1 MTPHES
7 LMRLAL
13 EEAEAAFREGEV
25 PVGAVVAKD
34 GRPVAR
40 AHNLREQTG
49 DPTAHAELLAIR
61 EAARVLGARRL
72 TGCTLYVTLEPCP
85 MCAGAM
91 VMACLDRCYF
101 GDTRSRV
108 LLRKR
113 VRPARRSRVLSPAA
127 LRGRADGGG
136 GRRPSQALFSGPP
149 LYRRRRNP
157 MTIDTIVT
165 DLDDTL
171 LDGSGQLSAYTIEV
185 MAEVKRRGIRLIP
198 CSGRTHASMYP
209 FLAKLDTGLPYIGG
223 NGSEIVGADHRL
235 IEQLTL
241 DVELAREICAF
252 LEQNGLYVQV
262 YTDEAF
268 YYSAECDIARRYK
281 QSSGMKGVAVG
292 DLCAFLDFATPKVL
306 SVGEPEDVLRLMPLA
321 NERFLGRATFTMSKP
336 YFLEAEPP
344 GATKGE
350 ALLRLADRIG
360 IVPER
365 TVAFGDSLN
374 DKSLLAFTPNS
385 VAMANAIPELRQAAA
400 YVCRPNTEDGVARFV
415 AEHIL

>member
-1 MTPHES
+1 
-7 LMRLAL
+7 
-13 EEAEAAFREGEV
+13 
-25 PVGAVVAKD
+25 
-34 GRPVAR
+34 
-40 AHNLREQTG
+40 
-49 DPTAHAELLAIR
+49 
-61 EAARVLGARRL
+61 
-72 TGCTLYVTLEPCP
+72 
-85 MCAGAM
+85 
-91 VMACLDRCYF
+91 
-101 GDTRSRV
+101 
-108 LLRKR
+108 
-113 VRPARRSRVLSPAA
+113 
-127 LRGRADGGG
+127 
-136 GRRPSQALFSGPP
+136 
-149 LYRRRRNP
+149 

-185 MAEVKRRGIRLIP
+185 MAKVKRRGIRLIP

-292 DLCAFLDFATPKVL
+292 DVCAFLSFATPKVL

-374 DKSLLAFTPNS
+374 DRSLLAFTPNS
-385 VAMANAIPELRQAAA
+385 VAMANAIPELRAAAA

>member
-1 MTPHES
+1 
-7 LMRLAL
+7 
-13 EEAEAAFREGEV
+13 
-25 PVGAVVAKD
+25 
-34 GRPVAR
+34 
-40 AHNLREQTG
+40 
-49 DPTAHAELLAIR
+49 
-61 EAARVLGARRL
+61 
-72 TGCTLYVTLEPCP
+72 
-85 MCAGAM
+85 
-91 VMACLDRCYF
+91 
-101 GDTRSRV
+101 
-108 LLRKR
+108 
-113 VRPARRSRVLSPAA
+113 
-127 LRGRADGGG
+127 
-136 GRRPSQALFSGPP
+136 
-149 LYRRRRNP
+149 

-171 LDGSGQLSAYTIEV
+171 LDGSGQLSGYTLEV

-209 FLAKLDTGLPYIGG
+209 FVAKLDTGLPYIGG

-241 DVELAREICAF
+241 DVDLAREICAF
-252 LEQNGLYVQV
+252 LVENGLYVQV
-262 YTDEAF
+262 YTDDAF

-292 DLCAFLDFATPKVL
+292 DVCAFLSFATPKVL

-321 NERFLGRATFTMSKP
+321 GERFRGRATFTMSKP

-350 ALLRLADRIG
+350 ALLRLAGRIG

-374 DKSLLAFTPNS
+374 DMSLLAFTPNS
-385 VAMANAIPELRQAAA
+385 VAMANAIPELRAAA
-400 YVCRPNTEDGVARFV
+400 AHVCRPNTEDGVARFV

>member
-1 MTPHES
+1 M
-7 LMRLAL
+7 
-13 EEAEAAFREGEV
+13 AFRDVYTFGPTFRAEKSYTPRHAAEFWMVEPEIAFADLFDDMALAEDMLKYVISGVLAKAPQEMAFLNSFV
-25 PVGAVVAKD
+25 EKGLIDRLNAIEMCIRDRCDAGALPHVRRGHGD
-34 GRPVAR
+34 GLP
-40 AHNLREQTG
+40 G
-49 DPTAHAELLAIR
+49 PLLFR
-61 EAARVLGARRL
+61 RARRAS
-72 TGCTLYVTLEPCP
+72 G
-85 MCAGAM
+85 
-91 VMACLDRCYF
+91 
-101 GDTRSRV
+101 

-157 MTIDTIVT
+157 MTFDTIVT

-171 LDGSGQLSAYTIEV
+171 LDGSGRLSAYTIEV

-268 YYSAECDIARRYK
+268 YYSAECDIARRC
-281 QSSGMKGVAVG
+281 V
-292 DLCAFLDFATPKVL
+292 
-306 SVGEPEDVLRLMPLA
+306 
-321 NERFLGRATFTMSKP
+321 
-336 YFLEAEPP
+336 
-344 GATKGE
+344 
-350 ALLRLADRIG
+350 
-360 IVPER
+360 
-365 TVAFGDSLN
+365 
-374 DKSLLAFTPNS
+374 
-385 VAMANAIPELRQAAA
+385 
-400 YVCRPNTEDGVARFV
+400 
-415 AEHIL
+415 

>member
-1 MTPHES
+1 
-7 LMRLAL
+7 
-13 EEAEAAFREGEV
+13 
-25 PVGAVVAKD
+25 
-34 GRPVAR
+34 
-40 AHNLREQTG
+40 
-49 DPTAHAELLAIR
+49 
-61 EAARVLGARRL
+61 
-72 TGCTLYVTLEPCP
+72 
-85 MCAGAM
+85 
-91 VMACLDRCYF
+91 
-101 GDTRSRV
+101 
-108 LLRKR
+108 
-113 VRPARRSRVLSPAA
+113 
-127 LRGRADGGG
+127 
-136 GRRPSQALFSGPP
+136 
-149 LYRRRRNP
+149 

-171 LDGSGQLSAYTIEV
+171 LDGSGQLSGYTLEV

-209 FLAKLDTGLPYIGG
+209 FVAKLDTSLPYIGG

-252 LEQNGLYVQV
+252 LSENGLYVQV

-268 YYSAECDIARRYK
+268 YYSVECDIARRYK

-292 DLCAFLDFATPKVL
+292 DVCAFLSFATPKVL
-306 SVGEPEDVLRLMPLA
+306 SVGAPEDVLRLMPLA
-321 NERFLGRATFTMSKP
+321 NERFLGRAAFTMSKP

-365 TVAFGDSLN
+365 TAAFGDSLN
-374 DKSLLAFTPNS
+374 DMSLLAFTPNS
-385 VAMANAIPELRQAAA
+385 VAMANAIPELRAAA
-400 YVCRPNTEDGVARFV
+400 AHVCRPNTEDGVARFV

>member
-1 MTPHES
+1 
-7 LMRLAL
+7 
-13 EEAEAAFREGEV
+13 
-25 PVGAVVAKD
+25 
-34 GRPVAR
+34 
-40 AHNLREQTG
+40 
-49 DPTAHAELLAIR
+49 
-61 EAARVLGARRL
+61 
-72 TGCTLYVTLEPCP
+72 
-85 MCAGAM
+85 
-91 VMACLDRCYF
+91 
-101 GDTRSRV
+101 
-108 LLRKR
+108 
-113 VRPARRSRVLSPAA
+113 
-127 LRGRADGGG
+127 
-136 GRRPSQALFSGPP
+136 
-149 LYRRRRNP
+149 

-252 LEQNGLYVQV
+252 LVENGLYVQV

-292 DLCAFLDFATPKVL
+292 DVCAFLSFATPKVL

-321 NERFLGRATFTMSKP
+321 NERFLGRAAFTMSKP
-336 YFLEAEPP
+336 YFLEAE
-344 GATKGE
+344 T
-350 ALLRLADRIG
+350 LR
-360 IVPER
+360 
-365 TVAFGDSLN
+365 
-374 DKSLLAFTPNS
+374 
-385 VAMANAIPELRQAAA
+385 
-400 YVCRPNTEDGVARFV
+400 
-415 AEHIL
+415 

>member
-1 MTPHES
+1 
-7 LMRLAL
+7 
-13 EEAEAAFREGEV
+13 
-25 PVGAVVAKD
+25 
-34 GRPVAR
+34 
-40 AHNLREQTG
+40 
-49 DPTAHAELLAIR
+49 
-61 EAARVLGARRL
+61 
-72 TGCTLYVTLEPCP
+72 
-85 MCAGAM
+85 
-91 VMACLDRCYF
+91 
-101 GDTRSRV
+101 
-108 LLRKR
+108 
-113 VRPARRSRVLSPAA
+113 
-127 LRGRADGGG
+127 
-136 GRRPSQALFSGPP
+136 
-149 LYRRRRNP
+149 

-171 LDGSGQLSAYTIEV
+171 LDGSGQLSGYTLEV

-209 FLAKLDTGLPYIGG
+209 FVAKLDTSLPYIGG

-235 IEQLTL
+235 MEQLTL
-241 DVELAREICAF
+241 DVDLAREICAF
-252 LEQNGLYVQV
+252 LSENGLYVQV

-268 YYSAECDIARRYK
+268 YYSVECDIARRYK

-292 DLCAFLDFATPKVL
+292 DVCAFLSFATPKVL

>member
-1 MTPHES
+1 
-7 LMRLAL
+7 
-13 EEAEAAFREGEV
+13 
-25 PVGAVVAKD
+25 
-34 GRPVAR
+34 
-40 AHNLREQTG
+40 
-49 DPTAHAELLAIR
+49 
-61 EAARVLGARRL
+61 
-72 TGCTLYVTLEPCP
+72 
-85 MCAGAM
+85 
-91 VMACLDRCYF
+91 
-101 GDTRSRV
+101 
-108 LLRKR
+108 
-113 VRPARRSRVLSPAA
+113 
-127 LRGRADGGG
+127 
-136 GRRPSQALFSGPP
+136 
-149 LYRRRRNP
+149 

-185 MAEVKRRGIRLIP
+185 MAEIKRRGIRLIP

-252 LEQNGLYVQV
+252 LVENGLYVQV

-292 DLCAFLDFATPKVL
+292 DVCAFLDFATPKVL

>member
-1 MTPHES
+1 
-7 LMRLAL
+7 
-13 EEAEAAFREGEV
+13 
-25 PVGAVVAKD
+25 
-34 GRPVAR
+34 
-40 AHNLREQTG
+40 
-49 DPTAHAELLAIR
+49 
-61 EAARVLGARRL
+61 
-72 TGCTLYVTLEPCP
+72 
-85 MCAGAM
+85 
-91 VMACLDRCYF
+91 
-101 GDTRSRV
+101 
-108 LLRKR
+108 
-113 VRPARRSRVLSPAA
+113 
-127 LRGRADGGG
+127 
-136 GRRPSQALFSGPP
+136 
-149 LYRRRRNP
+149 
-157 MTIDTIVT
+157 
-165 DLDDTL
+165 
-171 LDGSGQLSAYTIEV
+171 

-252 LEQNGLYVQV
+252 LVENGLYVQV

-321 NERFLGRATFTMSKP
+321 NERFLGRAAFTMSKP

-385 VAMANAIPELRQAAA
+385 VAMANAHPRAAPGGGLRLPPQHGGRRGPLRGGAHPVRRRRNDRPGGLSHQAGPGAARPHDQKAAGHQRDRHQPPRHAVLRLLRILCPRARAGDRQGGDDVPGIAGIAHAPPRAGKVHELSHPLHHHLLGHDPSA
-400 YVCRPNTEDGVARFV
+400 RPAGDRPRA
-415 AEHIL
+415 